1 MTKVLIDS
9 CGWVAAVDGGV
20 NFDHALSSLVGTFE
34 QVVLPQVRKELQAVQ
49 EGRSKPLLLDLLDG
63 RSEAVEPP
71 EGMKHTDDQL
81 VAMAMENSWPVL
93 TIDRALKQ
101 RLADAGC
108 PFIEVVS
115 GRTLRL
121 IEF

>member
-20 NFDHALSSLVGTFE
+20 NFDLAISPLVGTFE
-34 QVVLPQVRKELQAVQ
+34 PVVLPRVRKELQAVQ
-49 EGRSKPLLLDLLDG
+49 DGRAKPLLLDLLDG

-81 VAMAMENSWPVL
+81 VAVARESSWPVL
-93 TIDRALKQ
+93 TVDRGLKQ

-108 PFIEVVS
+108 PFIGVVS
-115 GRTLRL
+115 GRNLRL